1 MTFIEKSDIVSLEVV
16 KEYLKSINIDIFSL
30 PEIEITTDYSN
41 SIFVECIWIQI
52 DDLEF
57 YILEE
62 SAYNEAKGYV
72 LNESLGSGTWGYNE
86 IAIIASRGQRFVVF
100 SDKQED

>member
-1 MTFIEKSDIVSLEVV
+1 MTFIEQSDIVALEVV
-16 KEYLKSINIDIFSL
+16 KEYLKSINVDIFSL
-30 PEIEITTDYSN
+30 PDIEVTTNYSN
-41 SIFVECIWIQI
+41 LTLVECIWVQI

-62 SAYNEAKGYV
+62 SAYNEEKGYV

-86 IAIIASRGQRFVVF
+86 IAIITSRGQRFVVF

>member
-1 MTFIEKSDIVSLEVV
+1 MTFIEKSDIVAVEIV

-41 SIFVECIWIQI
+41 PIFAECIWIQI

-62 SAYNEAKGYV
+62 SAYNEEKGYV